1 MTPMK
6 NLEAYFERIH
16 FKGSPGISL
25 ETLQS
30 LHVGQCL
37 NIPFENLDIHLGHSI
52 SLEPDHLF
60 EKMVHRN
67 RGGYC
72 YEMNGLFAYVLE
84 ELGFSVTGLMARVLI
99 HRKPEPRNHQLLCV
113 HVEGRDWLVDVGYGG
128 RGLLAPIPLE
138 DRQMEKQFADTIR
151 LVATPDNHWIL
162 QTLIEETWEP
172 QYEFNLAPYKPI
184 DYMPG
189 NYYHS
194 TSPESLFTR
203 IALCTMPTTDGFIQ
217 LRNQLLTITANGKSV
232 SEKAHSLEEYHQLL
246 KKNFNIELKGD
257 LSPPW

>member
-1 MTPMK
+1 MTPMR
-6 NLEAYFERIH
+6 NLDAYFERIH
-16 FKGSPGISL
+16 FRDSPEVSL
-25 ETLQS
+25 ETLQA
-30 LHVGQCL
+30 LHVGHCL

-52 SLEPDHLF
+52 SLEPDHLL

-72 YEMNGLFAYVLE
+72 YEMNGLFAFVLE
-84 ELGFSVTGLMARVLI
+84 ELGFSVTRLMARVLI
-99 HRKPEPRNHQLLCV
+99 HRKPEPRNHQVLCV
-113 HVEGRDWLVDVGYGG
+113 HVEGRDWLVDVGFGG

-138 DRQMEKQFADTIR
+138 DKQMEKQFADTIR
-151 LVATPDNHWIL
+151 LAATPDNHWIL
-162 QTLIEETWEP
+162 QTLIEEIWEP

-184 DYMPG
+184 DYKPG

-203 IALCTMPTTDGFIQ
+203 IVLCTMPTTDGFIQ
-217 LRNQLLTITANGKSV
+217 LRDRHLTITANGKSV

-257 LSPPW
+257 LFPPG